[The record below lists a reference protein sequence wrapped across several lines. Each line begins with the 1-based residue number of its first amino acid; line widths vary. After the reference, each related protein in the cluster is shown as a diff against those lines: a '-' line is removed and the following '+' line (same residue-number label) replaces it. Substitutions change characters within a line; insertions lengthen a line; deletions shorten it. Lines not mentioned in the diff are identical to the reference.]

1 MFDNFLKLSYN
12 FFMNKFERTEQLIGK
27 DNFKKLQNS
36 KVIVFGVG
44 GVGGYVVEN
53 LVRSGINTLCIVDFD
68 KVNITNL
75 NRQIIALNSTIN
87 MFKVDAFKSRI
98 LDINENINL
107 TCFKDKV
114 CAENIEKFN
123 LNSYDYVI
131 DCIDSFKDKLALID
145 YCYKNKINIVSSMGA
160 GNRFKMANFDVCD
173 VFSTKNDALAR
184 KLRVELKKLGVKKL
198 DVVCSNTVSDNLED
212 KSKVLSISYMPSLC
226 GIKLASFVINK
237 LIEN

>member
-1 MFDNFLKLSYN
+1 M
-12 FFMNKFERTEQLIGK
+12 
-27 DNFKKLQNS
+27 
-36 KVIVFGVG
+36 
-44 GVGGYVVEN
+44 
-53 LVRSGINTLCIVDFD
+53 RSGINTLCIVDFD